1 MVRITRLH
9 GASQN
14 SAGCTCERNAS
25 LIAPLTRSGA
35 PSIPASTA
43 RHASLGAAW
52 LPSQSEPHSL
62 EEQAYEVS
70 CNDGIGHRTEHCRL
84 GWREATS
91 AAGISIVARV
101 EGEMQADMAGQTVQL
116 DLLERQPQ
124 IVLVAGGFRPGASV
138 C

>member
-1 MVRITRLH
+1 MRGVH
-9 GASQN
+9 ASAAQ
-14 SAGCTCERNAS
+14 RNAS
-25 LIAPLTRSGA
+25 LIAPLIRRGDRSM
-35 PSIPASTA
+35 PASTA